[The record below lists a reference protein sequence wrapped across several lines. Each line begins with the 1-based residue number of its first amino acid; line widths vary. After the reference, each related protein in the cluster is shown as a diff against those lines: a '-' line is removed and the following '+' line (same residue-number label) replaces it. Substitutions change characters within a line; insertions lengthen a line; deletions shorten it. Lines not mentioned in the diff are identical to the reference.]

1 MMLAFW
7 DRLVGKTHLR
17 TLNRE
22 LAQAVTAL
30 RGEIAAKDRMLD
42 SYKLLLV
49 SALRDVNADLDRA
62 AQEK

>member
-1 MMLAFW
+1 MILAFW

-30 RGEIAAKDRMLD
+30 RGEIVVKDRMLD
-42 SYKLLLV
+42 SYKLLV
-49 SALRDVNADLDRA
+49 SALRDVNAELDRA

>member
-1 MMLAFW
+1 MILAFW
-7 DRLVGKTHLR
+7 DRVTGKTHLR

-30 RGEIAAKDRMLD
+30 RGEIKVKDRMLD
-42 SYKLLLV
+42 SYQRLV

>member
-1 MMLAFW
+1 MILAFW
-7 DRLVGKTHLR
+7 DRVTGKTHLR

-30 RGEIAAKDRMLD
+30 RGEIKVKDRMLD
-42 SYKLLLV
+42 SYKLLV